1 MCVLLT
7 NPEQKGALYMP
18 LQGDTLWLN
27 LNRMAGLFERDK
39 SIVLRYLE
47 NVFKTDEL
55 DRRRPELK

>member
-1 MCVLLT
+1 
-7 NPEQKGALYMP
+7 MP